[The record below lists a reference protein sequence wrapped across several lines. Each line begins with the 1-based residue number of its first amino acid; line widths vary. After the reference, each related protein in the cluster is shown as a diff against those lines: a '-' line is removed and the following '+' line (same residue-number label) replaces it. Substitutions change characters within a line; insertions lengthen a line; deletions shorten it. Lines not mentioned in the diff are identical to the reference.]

1 MALAKSHPCFIHIS
15 VHFVMSLLLT
25 TCDKQVKRLLEKTKD
40 GGENFSLALA
50 EYCNAPRADGPCIND
65 LSYNRQG
72 RSCISPEPQREVLN
86 EENRRERKHQKI
98 KGRVE
103 RTKRLPLPPLP
114 RDSEVW
120 MLDKR
125 NKWTI
130 PAKVFAA
137 RPNGKSYILETK
149 KGIYLRKRR
158 YLRPKNEKEEEEHG
172 EAEEWSRQTT
182 SEESIQVAATLPR
195 RGPVTRSKTKA
206 LRQKMNRKC
215 SKMTI
220 TSVCVLFV
228 LVIGGTLTF
237 WLWSRGNDM
246 ETKLETNGD
255 DNKIETSEKKE
266 VSLFHIKELYS
277 AQTSSNI
284 MTLIGFTII
293 FLIIGYAAFHFKF
306 VKEPRSVE
314 KDAERAK
321 MMERLMDVEE
331 VMLELGYLKRKK
343 NMKRNK
349 KTKTHKA
356 TKNKLKTKTKDTT
369 IEDSDEEDWDN

>member
-1 MALAKSHPCFIHIS
+1 MALAKSHPCFIHMS
-15 VHFVMSLLLT
+15 VHVVMSLLLT
-25 TCDKQVKRLLEKTKD
+25 TFDKQVKRLLEKTKD
-40 GGENFSLALA
+40 GGEDFALALA

-65 LSYNRQG
+65 LFYNRQT
-72 RSCISPEPQREVLN
+72 RSCISPELQREVQI
-86 EENRRERKHQKI
+86 EENQKERRHQET

-120 MLDKR
+120 MLDKSK
-125 NKWTI
+125 KWTI
-130 PAKVFAA
+130 RAKVVGA
-137 RPNGKSYILETK
+137 RPNGKSYILETN
-149 KGIYLRKRR
+149 KGIYLRKRKC
-158 YLRPKNEKEEEEHG
+158 LRPKNEKEEEEHG
-172 EAEEWSRQTT
+172 EAEECSRQTT
-182 SEESIQVAATLPR
+182 SEESIQLAASLPR
-195 RGPVTRSKTKA
+195 QGPVTRSKTKS

-215 SKMTI
+215 SKMKI

-237 WLWSRGNDM
+237 WLWPRGNDM

-266 VSLFHIKELYS
+266 VSLFQIEELSS

-293 FLIIGYAAFHFKF
+293 FLTLGYAAFHFKF
-306 VKEPRSVE
+306 VKGPRSVK
-314 KDAERAK
+314 KDEERAR
-321 MMERLMDVEE
+321 MMDRLTDMEE
-331 VMLELGYLKRKK
+331 VMLEMGYLKRKNK

-349 KTKTHKA
+349 KTKTQKA
-356 TKNKLKTKTKDTT
+356 TKNKLKTKETT
-369 IEDSDEEDWDN
+369 IEDSDEDDLNN